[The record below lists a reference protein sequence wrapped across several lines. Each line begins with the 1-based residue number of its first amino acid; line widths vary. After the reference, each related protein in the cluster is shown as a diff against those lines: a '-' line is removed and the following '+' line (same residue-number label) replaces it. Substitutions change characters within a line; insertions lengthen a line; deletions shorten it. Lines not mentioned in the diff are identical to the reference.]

1 MTTIFGPRNKDV
13 ASDEHVML
21 HADNKQKPNKQT
33 KSGAQIKISFLSVIP
48 LHGWWYLLSSPL
60 AF

>member
-48 LHGWWYLLSSPL
+48 LHGW
-60 AF
+60 

>member
-21 HADNKQKPNKQT
+21 HADNKQKPNKQ
-33 KSGAQIKISFLSVIP
+33 SLGPQVKIFQ
-48 LHGWWYLLSSPL
+48 
-60 AF
+60 F